1 MKRKEFFRRSLACLL
16 IAAMMPQQT
25 IAFAAEQAS
34 NVKNKKEDVLV
45 RWIPTNSVIE
55 PGEKGAIKLES
66 RINKKNVEHAEVSI
80 HLDPSEVFAL
90 CDEKLEDDSRIS
102 IDWRDD
108 GSADLYFDL
117 DEDTPRLSKK
127 IYFQMPTDSIF
138 DIDVTADDIDVV
150 VTGTDESGDEEIA
163 SPSDARE
170 ASPSDISY
178 DVSTTT
184 SDTKPTDENAA
195 TSSDAKSTDE
205 NAATSSDIKTTDE
218 NAAISS
224 DTKTT
229 DENAATSS
237 DAKSSDENAATPS
250 DAKNIEYEDD
260 NVATESEIGDSKH
273 VKISTENGFIIRRE
287 TQALRV
293 EGVRPE
299 WKMDVKAKSSSDE
312 DAADTL
318 DFSLTASPKNRK
330 SAKSLADKEQT
341 LTLTITVPEWLTIK
355 SGEVTWD
362 REDEQLLIDGTTVAK
377 LEGIPE
383 EFVLTDASVLNE
395 QTIEV
400 SFERIQGEEELL
412 TIIEGEYEEA
422 VGPALLSANDEVSDE
437 NQINAVSLLSDANDI
452 EVISLD
458 NSGENLLSDDSD
470 SDSDSDSDDE
480 SDEYDISPVSEL
492 SNLKLTLSLYKS
504 APLLTISDDIDLTY
518 VDEATNGE
526 VSLAAVLMTTSAG
539 LKDTVSADANV
550 QIALA
555 DYIETAEETIEVD
568 ETTNLKEFIYWIDN
582 GNASKNRPAN
592 EDYLEKCKQKIYFT
606 IDDYETKYEL
616 NEANWK
622 KYFYPESSEDNHP
635 VPKPSY
641 SGSSLSLSGLPT
653 KTTVTTSDDTE
664 DNTTVTHNYKWTI
677 ELSNFGESSDTTNY
691 SSKYSLVHVTTD
703 NIGEYSSAS
712 SGYGW
717 YYVERDELKFY
728 IDIEAGNKNVNENN
742 LLNVIE
748 NKFVLHTEYENG
760 SSDKRFND
768 IQGKQTPTYNTATKE
783 YDFNIKGVWKYNLDG
798 TLLTYSLKEK
808 ETATGKITNEQLN
821 GAISNIDNDDYL
833 LISYNNVAVPNFGSV
848 ITKLHNGG
856 TIDLL
861 LKGDTSYN
869 ATKIWADKA
878 DSSKR
883 PTGTLEL
890 WRYREGESYKDAA
903 PVRDGEGIILSTKI
917 GNGTTDSDNQ
927 EEITFGTNSSDL
939 SLEKYDPEG
948 YEYIYVTREYLDS
961 TTSNGNNANS
971 YEQIYG
977 EIKTD
982 SSTGKEYVLDNI
994 EGSSITRD
1002 YQTERGDESSTYDDN
1017 TAKPSAY
1024 VSGNDWLY
1032 NGGTLTNHLKDQV
1045 TANGVKHWE
1054 SKAFQDDLKD
1064 VTVTMTLYS
1073 RKANDT
1079 DSNWTPV
1086 DSVKPIELKGFQNE
1100 TVENDTFSA
1109 SVPQYDSEGNK
1120 LVYRWIETN
1129 VAQNKDGSEINT
1141 NFTLQTESTTN
1152 FIAKL
1157 LGTVKNISDD
1167 PQKASFS
1174 LSHIGESSLVQYE
1187 STSEYNQESGVSTI
1201 FNNIVDTA
1209 TFTLNKKW
1217 ADGIEPYDVNFS
1229 LFRTI
1234 GDGKSENLGTIEL
1247 AGDYPDAE
1255 NTWNP
1260 ASENTGIVLNE
1271 SENWNV
1277 VLAQLPKYD
1286 SDGHQY
1292 QYYVTEASD
1301 ASHENVTPTYTTN
1314 RDDNGNWETTVTNSI
1329 GSGTNIWVRKDW
1341 LDDGDSSHREPVT
1354 IGIYKKS
1361 TSTDS
1366 GADTKIIQVILS
1378 AENAWY
1384 TQVNVGDN
1392 NIDDLYIVEEKVGTT
1407 DILTSNNITEVT
1419 EDSVKNLS
1427 YTTDHHIYKVSYQKS
1442 SGNDDSNIF
1451 VVQNRRVGTID
1462 FTVTK
1467 EWKDG
1472 DGSSRVE
1479 LKRAVD
1485 AYNNEHQDNKI
1496 DLKIRLKFSSVYNS
1510 SENQP
1515 YNITY
1520 NTTECDTVTV
1530 NQDGASQIYKSKN
1543 DGNYSDEGYSSYSL
1557 LDGIQTG
1564 EDSEAD
1570 DTSSSNTTEFHFF
1583 NLPKYDYTGANVA
1596 YTVEEVWVNASGETI
1611 SDLSRYSA
1619 TVDSTTVNISDLWS
1633 KYSMSLNDAYYEV
1646 GQQYTGDQQK
1656 VTMTNRLS
1664 GTKDILWHKQW
1675 QDDYNYQAG
1684 QRPDIYL
1691 TIYRGRSKD
1700 NTVSEY
1706 STQYR
1711 WLTPENS
1718 VADDDEMSK
1727 LHHWHAVVSGVPK
1740 YDDEGYELTYFA
1752 LENTKVNKGSL
1763 DYETAKYSLV
1773 TWGDETTETTENSTK
1788 TENVIGT
1795 EESITD
1801 ENYSGY
1807 MCNVGNS
1814 TSPRFALAEGGTIT
1828 NQIKNEVTIRGQKLW
1843 KNLPADFWENEN
1855 ASDSLPNI
1863 KISVL
1868 RQLSDQ
1874 SDNKTEVATLTI
1886 KNTDWKYLGSKGS
1899 YSFTLSNE
1907 GDYEY
1912 DTTSGSAVLKPVSS
1926 AGSSGTDTESTEKPQ
1941 LKRYNERGKL
1951 YEYTLTEQMNW
1962 SYNNSSE
1969 DTAQNPGFVYQN
1981 TVNAYVLTNTYNS
1994 QKGAVRVKKLLELPN
2009 TTTNFPAIAMKLT
2022 RIYQIL
2028 DTSGNW
2034 SQKVDSSFA
2043 MTKVWSAES
2052 VKAAFNAAEQAGP
2065 TNASYTLD
2073 STTETGSGWTD
2084 PFLFENLDVYAPNGS
2099 KYTYYV
2105 QEVKD
2110 NYLYGFDTW
2119 AVNISANSVTKND
2132 NNKNQ
2137 ATQQIKVDLIQNQNG
2152 GRGDTAQS
2160 VDIKATYLNAITK
2173 STEKITIEGQKL
2185 WTHYSFQKLPST
2197 DEFASWLTL
2206 YRSADAQ
2213 NGEQNGISQSK
2224 VTNVKFYVTIDDDT
2238 GSSEDSNTGLQT
2250 TTYKYKIIAD
2260 DAETTGG
2267 EPGAL
2272 QLEKYAPNGMPWKYV
2287 VEEKI
2292 PNGLTDYFST
2302 GNNQNTASVSKYGTN
2317 ANTDGKV
2324 TMNQLTNTA
2333 LTETSYSKKWVD
2345 DDGKAIK
2352 ADYTGLGTLK
2362 VNFELQVKE
2371 GNTGSWFSAENY
2383 FTRDKTLTNNA
2394 SYNNLSIE
2402 GNLLSNI
2409 WKTGK
2414 SIDNLPKFVSSSTPA
2429 SESSIMTYIPLFYR
2443 VVEKSV
2449 SIKDSATDNWKE
2461 IVSWTVNDN
2470 EDKNGYT
2477 LVAATNTSG
2486 SDTSGS
2492 SSTGQA
2498 NSMIT
2503 PYYGKDTSGTT
2514 LTYHSNDNN
2523 NHTNQ
2528 LHLQSLTI
2536 TKKWENDR
2544 NNLWGTR
2551 PKAEASGNDW
2561 SAWFVVQRREKDNTS
2576 DNTAAWEIVK
2586 QYNIDGTEKGSYIV
2600 TISGENTA
2608 NSGTATVTGLLQTA
2622 PSGKAY
2628 EYRLVEL
2635 PDSNA
2640 DLTNLQS
2647 TDAPDGYSVSYDDG
2661 SSASLNTYQATN
2673 TLQTT
2678 VVEAAKSWIN
2688 NDPES
2693 SIQLKLQY
2701 LGIDNQYYDVKNSTV
2716 TLDGTSESNP
2726 ASASDASSNN
2736 AFGYEDNAWHA
2747 KWTLPKILPSA
2758 MRESTTVEAKTDS
2771 DETTYR
2777 VVELNND
2784 GTSNNGYRQI
2794 NESGKDQTTG
2804 ETTIKNMKLVK
2815 LNLSKIWRANNDAKK
2830 EVKIDIYRIAGATG
2844 VPENDTNSTKLGT
2857 VTLNSGNN
2865 WTWSGYYLDS
2875 TSSDNTRTYFDKY
2888 TTVGDPQQYLYYARE
2903 VSVGERSN
2911 WSDNKLTTGDNK
2923 RYQVESQTLAFTD
2936 MASGAAS
2943 PSSLSG
2949 DERSAAF
2956 TNFQLRDIEVKKIW
2970 NDNGNAYSTRP
2981 DSLVVKL
2988 YRTTG
2993 NVTTDESGNITSRN
3007 TWTQVGSD
3015 VTLTSDNKMAVS
3027 SHIWSYTWHDLP
3039 YYDENGSLYTYK
3051 VEEIVPTVRDGAT
3064 PEYSHTSGAVYVCN
3078 GVAEN
3083 GSNTVAQKIDDT
3095 GVTELVNTLTKKI
3108 SVSGTKYWADGGNNR
3123 PENITLALKRTTE
3136 PVQETS
3142 NWQENAYTESN
3153 NSIFSVIGSAVTSVA
3168 NLFTGSSTDTSEP
3181 KLSWNKSGNQWTYT
3195 FSNLDNYDQTGKR
3208 YIYKVE
3214 ETVPAGYRN
3223 EVLTTDSDNSGLP
3236 DLVNVRQTELSIEKK
3251 WYKTNDVNPQS
3262 VLVKIYRTTADEIP
3276 ESAAS
3281 DSTGDSEYIG
3291 EVYLNKNTGWK
3302 WTGSYLE
3309 PDEEPDDNK
3318 IYFDSYKV
3326 YDSDGKPLTNP
3337 QKYLYYAREDR
3348 VSNDSAITDASDGYI
3363 TVDSKL
3369 FKITENASSALTAT
3383 PGQLDSSTA
3392 VIVNRQTTDL
3402 ELTKTWLDSANSYN
3416 TRPDQLT
3423 IKLSRKI
3430 EGGDEEELS
3439 EATAQVVKGNDNKWT
3454 FTWRN
3459 MPMYD
3464 MDGNLYTYYAK
3475 ENVPDV
3481 KEDSL
3486 LTGSSY
3492 ICLASNNTVSFDSD
3506 GKALLTNLLKKE
3518 TDLAGQKTWSDG
3530 DGSIR
3535 PDKIDLTL
3543 YRRLSGKSD
3552 WEEVED
3558 AEPTWYKQ
3566 ADGTW
3571 NFIYAN
3577 ILQTDESGVHYY
3589 YKVEESV
3596 PDGYRVYYSKDD
3608 DGNELILKNVANGS
3622 LTVSKQVTG
3631 RGGNKQKEFH
3641 FTIEV
3646 GKLPDGS
3653 KLPDGTYGN
3662 MVFTDSK
3669 AEITLKNGE
3678 SMTATGL
3685 PGEITYVVKETEAN
3699 TGGYKTSSE
3708 NDEGVVAPNALQSV
3722 LFINN
3727 RAGSSSSGG
3736 SGGSS
3741 GNGEKNPNG
3750 NIPTGPALKPT
3761 EPAEP
3766 TTPIE
3771 PEPDNTKDHE
3781 SPTIEDDPGSV
3792 AGRDRDKLING
3803 ESDEEGS
3810 VRGKNRVAK
3819 TGDSADIAK
3828 NLIEIFA
3835 AGAGILFILF
3845 FRRKKKKEEE

>member
-1 MKRKEFFRRSLACLL
+1 M
-16 IAAMMPQQT
+16 
-25 IAFAAEQAS
+25 
-34 NVKNKKEDVLV
+34 
-45 RWIPTNSVIE
+45 
-55 PGEKGAIKLES
+55 
-66 RINKKNVEHAEVSI
+66 
-80 HLDPSEVFAL
+80 
-90 CDEKLEDDSRIS
+90 
-102 IDWRDD
+102 
-108 GSADLYFDL
+108 
-117 DEDTPRLSKK
+117 
-127 IYFQMPTDSIF
+127 
-138 DIDVTADDIDVV
+138 
-150 VTGTDESGDEEIA
+150 
-163 SPSDARE
+163 
-170 ASPSDISY
+170 
-178 DVSTTT
+178 
-184 SDTKPTDENAA
+184 
-195 TSSDAKSTDE
+195 
-205 NAATSSDIKTTDE
+205 
-218 NAAISS
+218 
-224 DTKTT
+224 
-229 DENAATSS
+229 
-237 DAKSSDENAATPS
+237 
-250 DAKNIEYEDD
+250 
-260 NVATESEIGDSKH
+260 
-273 VKISTENGFIIRRE
+273 
-287 TQALRV
+287 
-293 EGVRPE
+293 
-299 WKMDVKAKSSSDE
+299 
-312 DAADTL
+312 
-318 DFSLTASPKNRK
+318 
-330 SAKSLADKEQT
+330 
-341 LTLTITVPEWLTIK
+341 
-355 SGEVTWD
+355 
-362 REDEQLLIDGTTVAK
+362 
-377 LEGIPE
+377 
-383 EFVLTDASVLNE
+383 
-395 QTIEV
+395 
-400 SFERIQGEEELL
+400 
-412 TIIEGEYEEA
+412 
-422 VGPALLSANDEVSDE
+422 
-437 NQINAVSLLSDANDI
+437 
-452 EVISLD
+452 
-458 NSGENLLSDDSD
+458 
-470 SDSDSDSDDE
+470 
-480 SDEYDISPVSEL
+480 
-492 SNLKLTLSLYKS
+492 
-504 APLLTISDDIDLTY
+504 
-518 VDEATNGE
+518 
-526 VSLAAVLMTTSAG
+526 
-539 LKDTVSADANV
+539 
-550 QIALA
+550 
-555 DYIETAEETIEVD
+555 
-568 ETTNLKEFIYWIDN
+568 
-582 GNASKNRPAN
+582 
-592 EDYLEKCKQKIYFT
+592 
-606 IDDYETKYEL
+606 
-616 NEANWK
+616 
-622 KYFYPESSEDNHP
+622 
-635 VPKPSY
+635 
-641 SGSSLSLSGLPT
+641 
-653 KTTVTTSDDTE
+653 
-664 DNTTVTHNYKWTI
+664 
-677 ELSNFGESSDTTNY
+677 
-691 SSKYSLVHVTTD
+691 
-703 NIGEYSSAS
+703 
-712 SGYGW
+712 
-717 YYVERDELKFY
+717 
-728 IDIEAGNKNVNENN
+728 
-742 LLNVIE
+742 NVIE

-917 GNGTTDSDNQ
+917 GNGTTNSDNQ
-927 EEITFGTNSSDL
+927 EEITFGTNGSDL

-961 TTSNGNNANS
+961 TTKDGNNANS

-1002 YQTERGDESSTYDDN
+1002 YQTERGDESSAYDDN
-1017 TAKPSAY
+1017 TARPSAY

-1045 TANGVKHWE
+1045 TVNGVKHWE
-1054 SKAFQDDLKD
+1054 TKAFQDDLKD

-1073 RKANDT
+1073 RKADAT

-1086 DSVKPIELKGFQNE
+1086 DSVKPIELNGFQNE

-1120 LVYRWIETN
+1120 LIYRWIETN
-1129 VAQNKDGSEINT
+1129 VAQNRDGSDIET

-1157 LGTVKNISDD
+1157 LGTVKNISDE

-1174 LSHIGESSLVQYE
+1174 LSHIGENSLVQYE
-1187 STSEYNQESGVSTI
+1187 STSTYDQESGVSTI

-1209 TFTLNKKW
+1209 TFTLKKEW
-1217 ADGIEPYDVNFS
+1217 TDEIKPYDVDFS

-1234 GDGKSENLGTIEL
+1234 GDGKSENLGTINL
-1247 AGDYPDAE
+1247 ASNYPNE
-1255 NTWNP
+1255 GNTWT
-1260 ASENTGIVLNE
+1260 SVSTDTGIVLRE
-1271 SENWNV
+1271 STKWNV

-1286 SDGHQY
+1286 SDGRQY
-1292 QYYVTEASD
+1292 QYYVTEVSD

-1366 GADTKIIQVILS
+1366 SADTKIKEVKLS
-1378 AENAWY
+1378 AGNAWY
-1384 TQVNVGDN
+1384 AQVNVGDN
-1392 NIDDLYIVEEKVGTT
+1392 DINNLYIVEEKVGATN
-1407 DILTSNNITEVT
+1407 ILEANGITKVT
-1419 EDSVKNLS
+1419 ENDVENLF
-1427 YTTDHHIYKVSYQKS
+1427 YTTDHHKYKVSYQKS
-1442 SGNDDSNIF
+1442 SDSGYSNIF

-1472 DGSSRVE
+1472 DGSSRVA
-1479 LKRAVD
+1479 LKKAVD
-1485 AYNNEHQDNKI
+1485 AYNSKNQNNKI

-1515 YNITY
+1515 YKITY

-1530 NQDGASQIYKSKN
+1530 NQDDASQIYQSKN
-1543 DGNYSDEGYSSYSL
+1543 GDTYENPGFSSYSL

-1611 SDLSRYSA
+1611 SDLSRCSA

-1646 GQQYTGDQQK
+1646 GQQYTGDQLK

-1691 TIYRGRSKD
+1691 TIYRGRSKG

-1752 LENTKVNKGSL
+1752 LENTKVNKDSL
-1763 DYETAKYSLV
+1763 DYETAEYSLV
-1773 TWGDETTETTENSTK
+1773 TWGDETTETTGNSTK

-1801 ENYSGY
+1801 ENYSNY
-1807 MCNVGNS
+1807 MCNVDNS
-1814 TSPRFALAEGGTIT
+1814 TNPRFALAEGGTIT

-1843 KNLPADFWENEN
+1843 KNLPANFWENEN
-1855 ASDSLPNI
+1855 ASDSLPSV
-1863 KISVL
+1863 KISVM
-1868 RQLSDQ
+1868 RNLSGSSEQ
-1874 SDNKTEVATLTI
+1874 TEEVATLKI

-1899 YSFTLSNE
+1899 YSFTLSSKGN
-1907 GDYEY
+1907 YEY
-1912 DTTSGSAVLKPVSS
+1912 DTTNDSAVLKPVSS

-1941 LKRYNERGKL
+1941 LERYNERGKL

-1962 SYNNSSE
+1962 SYNNSSM
-1969 DTAQNPGFVYQN
+1969 DTAQNPDFVYQN

-2028 DTSGNW
+2028 DTYGNW
-2034 SQKVDSSFA
+2034 IQKVDSSFA

-2052 VKAAFNAAEQAGP
+2052 VKAAFDAAKQEGQ
-2065 TNASYTLD
+2065 TTASYTLD

-2110 NYLYGFDTW
+2110 DYLYGFDTW
-2119 AVNISANSVTKND
+2119 AVNNNADSVAKND
-2132 NNKNQ
+2132 SNKNQ

-2152 GRGDTAQS
+2152 GRSDTALS
-2160 VDIKATYLNAITK
+2160 VDIKATYLNAITE

-2197 DEFASWLTL
+2197 DEFAYWLTL

-2213 NGEQNGISQSK
+2213 NGEQNGISQSI

-2238 GSSEDSNTGLQT
+2238 GSSEDSNTGFKT
-2250 TTYKYKIIAD
+2250 TTYKYKIIAG
-2260 DAETTGG
+2260 DAETTGS

-2292 PNGLTDYFST
+2292 PDSLTGYFST

-2333 LTETSYSKKWVD
+2333 LTQTSYSKKWVD

-2371 GNTGSWFSAENY
+2371 GNTGSWVSAESY
-2383 FTRDKTLTNNA
+2383 FTGDKCLTNDE
-2394 SYNNLSIE
+2394 SYNGLSIE

-2414 SIDNLPKFVSSSTPA
+2414 SIDNLPKFVSSSNLA
-2429 SESSIMTYIPLFYR
+2429 SDSNITTYTPLFYR

-2461 IVSWTVNDN
+2461 IVSWTVSDN
-2470 EDKNGYT
+2470 EAKNGYT

-2576 DNTAAWEIVK
+2576 DSTAAWEIVK
-2586 QYNIDGTEKGSYIV
+2586 QYNNDGTEKAPFII
-2600 TISGENTA
+2600 TISGKNDA
-2608 NSGTATVTGLLQTA
+2608 ASGKATITGLLQTA
-2622 PSGKAY
+2622 PSGKTY
-2628 EYRLVEL
+2628 EYRFVEL
-2635 PDSNA
+2635 PNSDAN
-2640 DLTNLQS
+2640 LTSLQS

-2661 SSASLNTYQATN
+2661 SIASLNTYQATN

-2678 VVEAAKSWIN
+2678 VVKAAKSWIS
-2688 NDPES
+2688 NDSGS
-2693 SIQLKLQY
+2693 SIKLKLQY
-2701 LGIDNQYYDVKNSTV
+2701 LGIDDQYYDVKNSTV
-2716 TLDGTSESNP
+2716 TLDGAEEGNP
-2726 ASASDASSNN
+2726 ASASNASNN
-2736 AFGYEDNAWHA
+2736 KAFGYEDSAWHA

-2758 MRESTTVEAKTDS
+2758 MWESTTAEAKTDS

-2794 NESGKDQTTG
+2794 NESVKDQTTG

-2857 VTLNSGNN
+2857 VTLNSDNN

-2875 TSSDNTRTYFDKY
+2875 ASGDSTTRTHFDKY
-2888 TTVGDPQQYLYYARE
+2888 TTVEELQQYLYYARE
-2903 VSVGERSN
+2903 VSVGDSSN
-2911 WSDNKLTTGDNK
+2911 WSDNKLTTDDSK

-2936 MASGAAS
+2936 VASGTAS

-2949 DERSAAF
+2949 DERSATF
-2956 TNFQLRDIEVKKIW
+2956 TNFQLRDIEVRKIW

-2993 NVTTDESGNITSRN
+2993 NVTTDESGNIKSRN

-3015 VTLTSDNKMAVS
+3015 VKLTSENEMAVAN
-3027 SHIWSYTWHDLP
+3027 SHIWNYTWHDLP
-3039 YYDENGSLYTYK
+3039 YYAENGSLYTYK
-3051 VEEIVPTVRDGAT
+3051 VEEVVPKVEEGAA

-3078 GVAEN
+3078 GVTGN

-3123 PENITLALKRTTE
+3123 PENITLTLKRTTV

-3142 NWQENAYTESN
+3142 NWQEITYTESN
-3153 NSIFSVIGSAVTSVA
+3153 NSIFSSIGSAVTSVA
-3168 NLFTGSSTDTSEP
+3168 NLFTGSSTNTSEP
-3181 KLSWNKSGNQWTYT
+3181 ELSWEKSRNQWTYT
-3195 FSNLDNYDQTGKR
+3195 FSNLDCYDNNGKH

-3251 WYKTNDVNPQS
+3251 WYKTDNVNPES

-3281 DSTGDSEYIG
+3281 DGTGNSEYIG
-3291 EVYLNKNTGWK
+3291 DVYLNEGNDWK
-3302 WTGSYLE
+3302 WSGTYLGS
-3309 PDEEPDDNK
+3309 DERSDDEK
-3318 IYFDSYKV
+3318 IYFHSYKV
-3326 YDSDGKPLTNP
+3326 YDSDGKPLASP
-3337 QKYLYYAREDR
+3337 QKYLYYAREYRACDR
-3348 VSNDSAITDASDGYI
+3348 STITYASDGYI

-3392 VIVNRQTTDL
+3392 VIVNCQTTDL

-3492 ICLASNNTVSFDSD
+3492 ICLESNNTVSFDSD